1 MSSQTATSY
10 CSDLMSKVNVMK
22 RCKIAALLLAVV
34 MAICGFTSC
43 GSETS
48 NVVTFRDTAIDENEY
63 SFLMS
68 YYKAL
73 YLYSYFGLTEDN
85 SAIWTNQIS
94 EGVTVS
100 DYLSALTLSSI
111 MSTAIYVDLFD
122 EYGLSLTDEET
133 KTVDDAINSLIEKA
147 GSKSALN
154 SALAEFGAN
163 IDVLREVRTNN
174 LKVSKVQEHLY
185 GENGVETAT
194 PAEVDIYY
202 NENYCR
208 VKFIFISKTLEYER
222 DENGDYIKSEE
233 GNYKTRELSEEEI
246 AAKKALFS
254 DIEARVEAGE
264 DFEALLNEYTMDTGM
279 MHFEDG
285 YYITST
291 SSFVEKDVITTSAGL
306 EIGNTAKLETAAG
319 WYLIKRYDLIDGGY
333 NKEEYASAMFGGSLE
348 QTVNDTKMQELLRGY
363 SEEVE
368 INEELMREYTL
379 VKCAPNFYYY

>member
-1 MSSQTATSY
+1 MKKRRLTA
-10 CSDLMSKVNVMK
+10 LFLAIVMVL
-22 RCKIAALLLAVV
+22 CTVP
-34 MAICGFTSC
+34 SC
-43 GSETS
+43 GSEAA
-48 NVVTFRDTAIDENEY
+48 NVITFRDTVIDENEY

-85 SAIWTNQIS
+85 SAVWTNQIS

-122 EYGLSLTDEET
+122 EYGLSLTDEEL

-154 SALAEFGAN
+154 SALSEFGAN
-163 IDVLREVRTNN
+163 TDVLREVRTNN
-174 LKVSKVQEHLY
+174 LKVSKVQDYLY
-185 GENGVETAT
+185 GENGVETAS

-222 DENGDYIKSEE
+222 DENGEYIKSEE
-233 GNYKTRELSEEEI
+233 GNYKTRELTEDEK
-246 AAKKALFS
+246 AAKKALFA
-254 DIEARVEAGE
+254 DIEERVANGE
-264 DFEALLNEYTMDTGM
+264 DFEALLDEYTMDTGM

-291 SSFVEKDVITTSAGL
+291 SSFVEKDVISTSAGL
-306 EIGNTAKLETAAG
+306 EVGKTAKLETAAG

-333 NKEEYASAMFGGSLE
+333 NKEEYAKAMFGGSLA

-363 SEEVE
+363 SEEIVIDE
-368 INEELMREYTL
+368 KLMSEYTL

>member
-1 MSSQTATSY
+1 MYKVTA
-10 CSDLMSKVNVMK
+10 MK
-22 RCKIAALLLAVV
+22 RSRIAALFLAVV
-34 MAICGFTSC
+34 MILCTVTSC
-43 GSETS
+43 GSEAAS
-48 NVVTFRDTAIDENEY
+48 VITFRETAIDENEY

-122 EYGLSLTDEET
+122 EHGLSLTDEDI

-154 SALAEFGAN
+154 SALSEFGAN
-163 IDVLREVRTNN
+163 IDVLRAVRTNN
-174 LKVSKVQEHLY
+174 LKVSKVQDYLY
-185 GENGVETAT
+185 GENGIETAT

-208 VKFIFISKTLEYER
+208 VKFIFISKTLEYEH

-233 GNYKTRELSEEEI
+233 GNYKTRELTEEEV
-246 AAKKALFS
+246 AAKKALFA

-264 DFEALLNEYTMDTGM
+264 DFETLLDEYTMDTGM

-291 SSFVEKDVITTSAGL
+291 SSFVEKDVISTSAGL
-306 EIGNTAKLETAAG
+306 EVGKTARLETASG

-333 NKEEYASAMFGGSLE
+333 NKEEYAKAMFGGNLE

-368 INEELMREYTL
+368 INEDLIGEYTL

>member
-1 MSSQTATSY
+1 MY
-10 CSDLMSKVNVMK
+10 KVSNVK
-22 RCKIAALLLAVV
+22 KSRLAALILAIV
-34 MAICGFTSC
+34 MAICSFTSC
-43 GSETS
+43 GGEAA
-48 NVVTFRDTAIDENEY
+48 NVITFRDTAVDKNEY

-111 MSTAIYVDLFD
+111 MSTAIYVDLFN
-122 EYGLSLTDEET
+122 EYGLSLTDEDI

-154 SALAEFGAN
+154 ASLSEFGAN
-163 IDVLREVRTNN
+163 IDVLHQVRTNN
-174 LKVSKVQEHLY
+174 LKVSKVQDHLF

-233 GNYKTRELSEEEI
+233 GNYKTRELTEDEVI
-246 AAKKALFS
+246 AKKQLFA

-264 DFEALLNEYTMDTGM
+264 DFEALLDEYTMDTGM

-291 SSFVEKDVITTSAGL
+291 SSFVEKDVISTSAGL
-306 EIGNTAKLETAAG
+306 EVGKTAKLETAAG

-333 NKEEYASAMFGGSLE
+333 NKKEYASAMFGGSLA

-363 SEEVE
+363 SEEIV
-368 INEELMREYTL
+368 IDDKLMSEYTL
-379 VKCAPNFYYY
+379 VNCKPNFYYY